1 MTTTDP
7 TALTRRTLLAAGGA
21 ICATCAAG
29 CATYGT
35 PTGSAPSAAPA
46 PAPAPAAA
54 AAPAPQGAAPAQAGL
69 APVADI
75 PVGGGKVFADQGVV
89 VTQPQPGTFAAFDA
103 TCPHQ
108 GCKVNEVTD
117 GSISCPCHGSKF
129 AVADGAPT
137 SGPATSPLGSRKVA
151 VQGDQIVLA

>member
-1 MTTTDP
+1 VTTTDTP
-7 TALTRRTLLAAGGA
+7 LTRRTLLAAGGVL
-21 ICATCAAG
+21 CATCAAG

-35 PTGSAPSAAPA
+35 PTGSAASPAPQQAAP
-46 PAPAPAAA
+46 PPQQG
-54 AAPAPQGAAPAQAGL
+54 APAPQQGQAAPAGL
-69 APVADI
+69 AAVGDI

-89 VTQPQPGTFAAFDA
+89 VTQPQPGTFAAFDVV
-103 TCPHQ
+103 CPHQ
-108 GCKVNEVTD
+108 GCTVNEVTD